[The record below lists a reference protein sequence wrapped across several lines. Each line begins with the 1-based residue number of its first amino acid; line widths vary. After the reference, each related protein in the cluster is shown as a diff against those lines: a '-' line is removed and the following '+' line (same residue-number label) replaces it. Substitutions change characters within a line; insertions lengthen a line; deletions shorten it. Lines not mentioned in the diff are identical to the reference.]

1 MNAPLDSSAAT
12 PAAIHRQDYRPPAF
26 LVESV
31 DLHFSLHPTAT
42 RVRAKLALRR
52 QGESSVLE
60 LDGEAVTLIEASLD
74 GASLAAPR
82 LEMLPSG
89 GLRIA
94 DAPDSFVLETLV
106 EISPEANTELS
117 GLYLSGGNY
126 FTQCEA
132 EGFRRITFFP
142 DRPDVMARYSVT
154 MEADRATCPVLL
166 SNGNPAGSGEL
177 PEGRHWARWEDPHP
191 KPSYLFAL
199 VAGDLVAVRDRFTTR
214 SGRDVAL
221 AIYVRDGDQDACGH
235 AMASLKASMAWDEAE
250 YGLEYDLDVFNIAA
264 VSDFNMGAM
273 ENKGLNIFNTKY
285 ILARPETATDAD
297 YEGIE
302 TVVSHEYFH
311 NWTGNRV
318 TCRDWFQLSLKE
330 GLTVFRDQHF
340 SEFMG
345 SAAVKRLANVRRL
358 RAAQFP
364 EDAGPMAHPVRPD
377 SYVEINNFYTATVY
391 QKGSEVVRMMREL
404 IGAANFRKGMDL
416 YIARHDNQAVTI
428 EDFVRAMQDAS
439 GLDLSR
445 FSRWYAQAGTPELRV
460 EDSFDPATGRYV
472 LTLSQTTPPT
482 PGQPEK
488 QPVPIPVAMGLLG
501 PDGAPLPL
509 RLAGENAAEAPEERV
524 LLLEEARQDFV
535 FEGLGEGKPVP
546 SLLRG
551 FSAPVKL
558 SGLPLESL
566 GFLAARDSDPFVRW
580 ESGQQYATAEML
592 RLVAAHRAGEAPALP
607 EGLANIIAAV
617 LDHAESDPAF
627 AAEALALPSEDFVAG
642 QMTVADP
649 EAIHIVRQA
658 LRREIGARF
667 APRLAALHDGLEN
680 SGPYR
685 IDGVSIGRR
694 ALRNAALSYLAQ
706 APGTDGLPRA
716 RAQFAAG
723 ANMTDVLAALRVLV
737 DSTDPAREE
746 ALATFHARW
755 RNDPLVLDKWFALQ
769 ATSSRADTLV
779 AVQALALHPDF
790 DLRNPNRVR
799 ALVGAFAAGNPV
811 HFHAASGEGYRFLA
825 EMVIALD
832 PVNSQVAA
840 RMVGPLGDWKRQNEQ
855 RAGMMRAELQRILAR
870 PNLSKGTFE
879 KVSKSLAMD

>member
-1 MNAPLDSSAAT
+1 MNAPIDLPAT
-12 PAAIHRQDYRPPAF
+12 PATIHRQDYRPPAF
-26 LVESV
+26 LVDTVE
-31 DLHFSLHPTAT
+31 LHFALHPTAT
-42 RVRAKLALRR
+42 RLRARLAMRR
-52 QGESSVLE
+52 NGTAQDLE
-60 LDGEAVTLIEASLD
+60 LDGEALTLLEASLD
-74 GASLAAPR
+74 GVALAAPR
-82 LEMLPSG
+82 LQMLPSG
-89 GLRIA
+89 GLRVA
-94 DAPDSFVLETLV
+94 EVPDRFVLETLV

-142 DRPDVMARYSVT
+142 DRPDVMARYTVT
-154 MEADRATCPVLL
+154 VEADRATCPVLL
-166 SNGNPAGSGEL
+166 SNGNPAGAGEL
-177 PEGRHWARWEDPHP
+177 PDGRHWARWEDPHP

-199 VAGDLVAVRDRFTTR
+199 VAGNLVAVRDRFTTQ

-273 ENKGLNIFNTKY
+273 ENKGLNVFNTKY
-285 ILARPETATDAD
+285 ILARPDTATDGD

-302 TVVSHEYFH
+302 TVVAHEYFH

-391 QKGSEVVRMMREL
+391 QKGSELVRMMREL

-416 YIARHDNQAVTI
+416 YIGRHDNQAVTI
-428 EDFVRAMQDAS
+428 EDFVAAMQDAS
-439 GLDLSR
+439 GVDLSR
-445 FSRWYAQAGTPELRV
+445 FSRWYAQAGTPELAVR
-460 EDSFDPATGRYV
+460 DAFDPGTGRYT
-472 LTLSQTTPPT
+472 LTLSQSTPPT
-482 PGQPEK
+482 PGQPSK
-488 QPVPIPVAMGLLG
+488 QPVPIPVAMGLLA

-509 RLAGENAAEAPEERV
+509 RLLGENAADAPQERV
-524 LLLEEARQDFV
+524 LLLEEASQDFV
-535 FEGLGEGKPVP
+535 FEGLGQGRPVP

-558 SGLPLESL
+558 SGLSLESL

-592 RLVAAHRAGEAPALP
+592 RLVAAHAAAGPAPALP
-607 EGLANIIAAV
+607 EGLATIVAAV
-617 LDHAESDPAF
+617 LERAESDPAF
-627 AAEALALPSEDFVAG
+627 AAEALALPSEDFVAS
-642 QMTVADP
+642 QMPVADP
-649 EAIHIVRQA
+649 DAIHAVRQA

-667 APRLAALHDGLEN
+667 APRLAALHELLHDT
-680 SGPYR
+680 GPYR
-685 IDGVSIGRR
+685 IDGASMGRR

-706 APGTDGLPRA
+706 APGTDGLARA
-716 RAQFAAG
+716 RTQFAEG

-737 DSTDPAREE
+737 DSTDPARDE
-746 ALATFHARW
+746 ALASFHARW
-755 RNDPLVLDKWFALQ
+755 HRDPLVLDKWFTLQ
-769 ATSSRADTLV
+769 AVSTRADTLDS
-779 AVQALALHPDF
+779 VQKLALHPDF
-790 DLRNPNRVR
+790 DIRNPNRIR
-799 ALVGAFAAGNPV
+799 SLVGAFAAGNPV
-811 HFHAASGEGYRFLA
+811 QFHTASGEGYRFLA

-832 PVNSQVAA
+832 PVNAQVAA
-840 RMVGPLGDWKRQNEQ
+840 RMVSPLGDWKRQDPR
-855 RAGMMRAELQRILAR
+855 RAAMMRAELERILTR

-879 KVSKSLAMD
+879 KVSKSLAA

>member
-1 MNAPLDSSAAT
+1 MNTPLASSAAT
-12 PAAIHRQDYRPPAF
+12 PVVIHRQDYRPPAF
-26 LVESV
+26 LVDKV

-42 RVRAKLALRR
+42 RVRARLALRR
-52 QGESSVLE
+52 QGESRALE

-74 GASLAAPR
+74 GAPLAAPR

-154 MEADRATCPVLL
+154 IEADRATCPVLL

-199 VAGDLVAVRDRFTTR
+199 VAGDLVAVRDHFTTQ
-214 SGRDVAL
+214 SGRNVAL

-330 GLTVFRDQHF
+330 GLTVFRDQQF

-428 EDFVRAMQDAS
+428 EDFVQAMQDAS
-439 GLDLSR
+439 GVDLSR

-460 EDSFDPATGRYV
+460 AESFDPATGRYV
-472 LTLSQTTPPT
+472 LTLSQATPPT

-488 QPVPIPVAMGLLG
+488 QPVPIPVAMGLLA
-501 PDGAPLPL
+501 PDGTPLPL

-524 LLLEEARQDFV
+524 LLLEEAQQDFV
-535 FEGLGEGKPVP
+535 FEGLGEGRPTP

-566 GFLAARDSDPFVRW
+566 GFLAAQDSDPFVRW

-592 RLVAAHRAGEAPALP
+592 RLVAAQRAGEAPALP
-607 EGLANIIAAV
+607 EGLAAIIAAV
-617 LDHAESDPAF
+617 LDHAQSDPAF
-627 AAEALALPSEDFVAG
+627 TAEALALPSEDFVAG
-642 QMTVADP
+642 QMKVADP
-649 EAIHIVRQA
+649 EAIHAVRQA

-667 APRLAALHDGLEN
+667 APRLAALHDSLGDTD
-680 SGPYR
+680 PYR
-685 IDGVSIGRR
+685 IDGASIGRR

-716 RAQFAAG
+716 RAQFAAT
-723 ANMTDVLAALRVLV
+723 ANMTDVLAALRVLA

-746 ALATFHARW
+746 ALAAFHARW
-755 RNDPLVLDKWFALQ
+755 RNDPLVLDKWFTLQ
-769 ATSSRADTLV
+769 ATSSRADTLAV
-779 AVQALALHPDF
+779 VQALALHPDF

-840 RMVGPLGDWKRQNEQ
+840 RMVSPLGDWKRQSPE
-855 RAGMMRAELQRILAR
+855 RAAMMRAELERILAR

-879 KVSKSLAMD
+879 KVSKSLAE

>member
-1 MNAPLDSSAAT
+1 MTALDLSLAT
-12 PAAIHRQDYRPPAF
+12 PTTIHRQDYRRPAF
-26 LVESV
+26 LVDTVE
-31 DLHFSLHPTAT
+31 LHFNLHPTAT
-42 RVRAKLALRR
+42 RVRAKLAMRR
-52 QGESSVLE
+52 NGEAGDLE
-60 LDGEAVTLIEASLD
+60 LDGEALTLVEASLD
-74 GASLAAPR
+74 GTPLVAPR
-82 LEMLPSG
+82 LQPLPSG

-94 DAPDSFVLETLV
+94 DAPDAFVLETVV

-142 DRPDVMARYSVT
+142 DRPDVMARYTVT
-154 MEADRATCPVLL
+154 VEGDRATCPVLL

-177 PEGRHWARWEDPHP
+177 PGGRHWARWDDPHP

-199 VAGDLVAVRDRFTTR
+199 VAGDLVAVQDHFTTQ
-214 SGRDVAL
+214 SGREVAL

-273 ENKGLNIFNTKY
+273 ENKGLNVFNTKY
-285 ILARPETATDAD
+285 ILARPDTATDAD

-302 TVVSHEYFH
+302 TVVAHEYFH

-391 QKGSEVVRMMREL
+391 QKGSELVRMMRAL
-404 IGAANFRKGMDL
+404 IGAASFRKGMDL
-416 YIARHDNQAVTI
+416 YIHRHDNQAVTI
-428 EDFVRAMQDAS
+428 EDFVAAMQDAS
-439 GLDLSR
+439 GVDLSR
-445 FSRWYAQAGTPELRV
+445 FSRWYAQAGTPELSV
-460 EDSFDPATGRYV
+460 HDAFDEASGRYT
-472 LTLSQTTPPT
+472 LTLSQSTPPT
-482 PGQPEK
+482 PGQPVK
-488 QPVPIPVAMGLLG
+488 QPVPIPVSMGLLG
-501 PDGAPLPL
+501 PDGAALPL
-509 RLAGENAAEAPEERV
+509 RLAGENAADAPQSRV
-524 LLLEEARQDFV
+524 LLLEEASQDFV
-535 FEGLGEGKPVP
+535 FEAVGAAKPVP

-551 FSAPVKL
+551 FSAPVRL
-558 SGLPLESL
+558 MGLDLPAL
-566 GFLAARDSDPFVRW
+566 GFLAAHDSDPFVRW

-592 RLVAAHRAGEAPALP
+592 RLVAALHAGEDPVLP
-607 EGLANIIAAV
+607 EGLATIVAAV
-617 LDHAESDPAF
+617 LEHAESDPAF
-627 AAEALALPSEDFVAG
+627 AAEALALPSEDFVAS
-642 QMTVADP
+642 QMPVADP
-649 EAIHIVRQA
+649 DAIHRVRQA

-667 APRLAALHDGLEN
+667 APRLAALHDALHDA
-680 SGPYR
+680 GPYR
-685 IDGVSIGRR
+685 IDGAAIGRR
-694 ALRNAALSYLAQ
+694 AMRNATLSYLAQ

-716 RAQFAAG
+716 RAQFAAAG
-723 ANMTDVLAALRVLV
+723 NMTDVLAALRVLV
-737 DSTDPAREE
+737 DSDDPAREE
-746 ALATFHARW
+746 ALASFHQRW
-755 RNDPLVLDKWFALQ
+755 RRDPLVLDKWFILQ
-769 ATSSRADTLV
+769 ATSSRADTLA

-799 ALVGAFAAGNPV
+799 SLVGAFAAGNPV
-811 HFHAASGEGYRFLA
+811 QFHAASGEGYRFLA

-832 PVNSQVAA
+832 PVNAQVAA
-840 RMVGPLGDWKRQNEQ
+840 RIVSPLGDWKRQDEN
-855 RAGMMRAELQRILAR
+855 RAAMMRAELGRILAR
-870 PNLSKGTFE
+870 PNLSKGSFE
-879 KVSKSLAMD
+879 KVSKSLAD

>member
-31 DLHFSLHPTAT
+31 DLHFSLHATAT
-42 RVRAKLALRR
+42 RVRAKLSLRR
-52 QGESSVLE
+52 HGESRVLE

-74 GASLAAPR
+74 GAPLAAPR

-94 DAPDSFVLETLV
+94 DAPDAFVLETLV

-142 DRPDVMARYSVT
+142 DRPDVMARYTVT
-154 MEADRATCPVLL
+154 IEADRATCPVLL

-221 AIYVRDGDQDACGH
+221 AIYVRDGDQDACDH

-273 ENKGLNIFNTKY
+273 ENKGLNVFNTKY

-302 TVVSHEYFH
+302 TVVAHEYFH

-404 IGAANFRKGMDL
+404 IGAADFRRGMDL

-439 GLDLSR
+439 GVDLSR
-445 FSRWYAQAGTPELRV
+445 FSRWYAQAGTPELTV
-460 EDSFDPATGRYV
+460 SDAFDPASGRYT
-472 LTLSQTTPPT
+472 LTLAQSTPPT
-482 PGQPEK
+482 PGQPVK

-509 RLAGENAAEAPEERV
+509 RLAGENAAEAPEQRV
-524 LLLEEARQDFV
+524 LLLEEAQQDFV
-535 FEGLGEGKPVP
+535 FEDMGGTKPVP

-551 FSAPVKL
+551 FSAPVRL

-566 GFLAARDSDPFVRW
+566 GFLAAHDSDPFVRW

-607 EGLANIIAAV
+607 EGLATIIAAV

-627 AAEALALPSEDFVAG
+627 AAEALVLPSEDFVAS
-642 QMTVADP
+642 QMKVADP
-649 EAIHIVRQA
+649 EAIHAVRQA

-667 APRLAALHDGLEN
+667 APRLAALHDSLGD

-685 IDGVSIGRR
+685 IDGASIGRR

-737 DSTDPAREE
+737 DSADPAREE
-746 ALATFHARW
+746 ALAAFHARW
-755 RNDPLVLDKWFALQ
+755 RDDPLVLDKWFTLQ
-769 ATSSRADTLV
+769 AVSSRADTLA

-799 ALVGAFAAGNPV
+799 SLVGAFAAGNPV

-832 PVNSQVAA
+832 PVNAQVAA
-840 RMVGPLGDWKRQNEQ
+840 RMVSPLGDWKRQDEQ
-855 RAGMMRAELQRILAR
+855 RAAMMRAELERILAR